1 MRQQVLHKIDVVET
15 LQTENERSRRF
26 SITFHFL
33 PVEHYCEDKLLSP
46 QQILNYME
54 TRLVGLSVCQFVPV
68 CLCANVHLWL
78 GRYQAA
84 IIVFVRFFYLL
95 MEAIK
100 KQNTKLSS
108 IAVET
113 RKATAKDKDH
123 DGDASEPTA
132 VSALLSE

>member
-1 MRQQVLHKIDVVET
+1 M
-15 LQTENERSRRF
+15 
-26 SITFHFL
+26 
-33 PVEHYCEDKLLSP
+33 
-46 QQILNYME
+46 
-54 TRLVGLSVCQFVPV
+54 
-68 CLCANVHLWL
+68 HLWL
-78 GRYQAA
+78 GRYQAV

-132 VSALLSE
+132 VSAVLSE

>member
-1 MRQQVLHKIDVVET
+1 
-15 LQTENERSRRF
+15 
-26 SITFHFL
+26 
-33 PVEHYCEDKLLSP
+33 
-46 QQILNYME
+46 
-54 TRLVGLSVCQFVPV
+54 
-68 CLCANVHLWL
+68 
-78 GRYQAA
+78 
-84 IIVFVRFFYLL
+84 

-132 VSALLSE
+132 VSALLSEKFFRASLSLFLFGVF